1 MKVNQV
7 ITKAVIRIFFILLLV
22 TIVPFITGDQLAF
35 EHIYLSFHH
44 WWELIFPAVIILS
57 FIILLAACAAKRY
70 KMPELNWLLVVNT
83 VVLTAY
89 GIAIFIRIAHM
100 N

>member
-7 ITKAVIRIFFILLLV
+7 ITKTVVRIFFILLLAAL
-22 TIVPFITGDQLAF
+22 VPFITGDQSTF
-35 EHIYLSFHH
+35 QHVYLSFHH

-57 FIILLAACAAKRY
+57 FFILLVACAVRKY
-70 KMPELNWLLVVNT
+70 KAPELNWLLVVNT

-89 GIAIFIRIAHM
+89 GVAIFIRIAHM
-100 N
+100 T